1 MINFLFTWTSE
12 HQSMGNVH
20 SSTKL
25 LAIKPVASHFNP
37 HLSAMCKKIDIHDRY
52 YDKIFMTTHEANG
65 ILFHYFLLP
74 SQQIYPLDYNSCFAW
89 SLSPVAGFP
98 NILIDLISLN
108 SIIETKFLHVW
119 TESNHNE
126 VHLQL
131 LLSYLLVNNLTL
143 MLSYIFW
150 HKIWVFRIPNLHFWR
165 YF

>member
-1 MINFLFTWTSE
+1 LNKWTPTYGECPFLHKAVCNEACGQSLQPTSFCYVQE
-12 HQSMGNVH
+12 N
-20 SSTKL
+20 
-25 LAIKPVASHFNP
+25 A
-37 HLSAMCKKIDIHDRY
+37 
-52 YDKIFMTTHEANG
+52 KIFMTTHEANG
-65 ILFHYFLLP
+65 VLFHCFFITFTANLSIGLF
-74 SQQIYPLDYNSCFAW
+74 NSCFAW

-131 LLSYLLVNNLTL
+131 LRSYLLVS
-143 MLSYIFW
+143 SYIFL

-165 YF
+165 YLWFL

>member
-1 MINFLFTWTSE
+1 MNKWTPIYGECPFLHKAVGDKACGQSLQPTSFCYVQE
-12 HQSMGNVH
+12 N
-20 SSTKL
+20 T
-25 LAIKPVASHFNP
+25 
-37 HLSAMCKKIDIHDRY
+37 
-52 YDKIFMTTHEANG
+52 KIFMTTHEANG
-65 ILFHYFLLP
+65 VLFHCFLLP

-98 NILIDLISLN
+98 NLLIDLISLN
-108 SIIETKFLHVW
+108 SIIETKFLQVW

-131 LLSYLLVNNLTL
+131 LLSYLLVINLTL

>member
-1 MINFLFTWTSE
+1 MNKWTPIYGECPFLHKAVGNKACGQSLQPTSFCYVQE
-12 HQSMGNVH
+12 NRYSWQI
-20 SSTKL
+20 L
-25 LAIKPVASHFNP
+25 WQ
-37 HLSAMCKKIDIHDRY
+37 DIHDNSWGKWRTLSLFF
-52 YDKIFMTTHEANG
+52 ITFTAN
-65 ILFHYFLLP
+65 
-74 SQQIYPLDYNSCFAW
+74 PLDYNSCFAW

-98 NILIDLISLN
+98 NLLLDLISLD